1 VSGFWRSV
9 SLSWDTGSDQKQVGC
24 ATCAVRMDYDLAR
37 PAIVANTTA
46 FETVPFRVE
55 LSIL

>member
-1 VSGFWRSV
+1 
-9 SLSWDTGSDQKQVGC
+9 LSWDTGSDQKQVGC